1 MYTVALAN
9 QKGGVGKTTSAAN
22 IADSAARRGVRVL
35 LVDLDPQA
43 NATSLTDSQPMMA
56 EPNAFGQ
63 RTPVTISDAL
73 YAAQDRHNGPRTPG
87 TALRI
92 AVPPGDYWAELLRVV
107 PAAPTLANRGDETW
121 PGATHRL
128 AVALE
133 GAGEHFDLAVIDVA
147 PTLGGL
153 FLTAMHAADGVL
165 LVTEPADNSVE
176 GLPRT
181 LDTLSQVQQPPAV
194 LGVLS
199 TNTPARETR
208 AAELVELLAK
218 EYGDQFWGAVPRRTA
233 VRQSEGAHCPVRAWG
248 ADGREVADVY
258 DRIAGRVLAFA
269 GIAKGDQ

>member
-63 RTPVTISDAL
+63 RTAVTMSDAL
-73 YAAQDRHNGPRTPG
+73 YAAQDRPNGPRTPG

-92 AVPPGDYWAELLRVV
+92 AVSPGDYWADMLRVV

-121 PGATHRL
+121 AGATHRL
-128 AVALE
+128 ALALE

-153 FLTAMHAADGVL
+153 FLTAMHAANGVL

-199 TNTPARETR
+199 TNTPVRETR
-208 AAELVELLAK
+208 AAELVALLAK

-248 ADGREVADVY
+248 HDGREVADVY
-258 DRIAGRVLAFA
+258 DRIAGRVLASA
-269 GIAKGDQ
+269 GIAKGDH

>member
-73 YAAQDRHNGPRTPG
+73 YA
-87 TALRI
+87 
-92 AVPPGDYWAELLRVV
+92 
-107 PAAPTLANRGDETW
+107 W
-121 PGATHRL
+121 PGATGRL

-133 GAGEHFDLAVIDVA
+133 GAGDHFDLAVVDVA

-181 LDTLSQVQQPPAV
+181 LDTLSQVQRPPAV

-218 EYGDQFWGAVPRRTA
+218 EYGNQFWGAVPRRTV
-233 VRQSEGAHCPVRAWG
+233 VRQSEGARCPVRAWG

-258 DRIAGRVLAFA
+258 DRIAGRVLAAA
-269 GIAKGDQ
+269 GLTEGDH